1 MRNTRLTLTA
11 ALLLIPHLAL
21 AQAPQPVQG
30 QAATGTADIGGM
42 FTTTDGDEA
51 RYERYRDL
59 RDGAYTSLTL
69 RRETESYLFNG
80 TASHI
85 GYRDQRYNVDYLRP
99 RLTFGFNWTSLPL
112 NYSYLTRTP
121 YVTNGTT
128 LTLPDSA
135 QAAVQGP
142 TNAAADGTAVGVP
155 CAPGAPPAGCGNVGL
170 AAQAKLNRSIYDSLA
185 DPCDLR
191 HTRRTAAFDAKYA
204 LTSAVD
210 LDAKF
215 SSSMRDGQQPWN
227 ASFAFNNAVEL
238 PQPIDQ
244 RTNDV
249 SVGASWSNPKGMLR
263 VGWDG
268 SWFTNHNSV
277 LVWDNPIRI
286 TDFTNGST
294 LFNCPATGPSGPWD
308 CNGYSNGNGPA
319 QGREALAPSNMMN
332 VISAV
337 AMYKLAPRTTLNGTL
352 QFTNQRQDEE
362 LIPWTI
368 NSVIAQPATY
378 TNFANLTALPRPTAD
393 AEAQGV
399 NALINFSTRPTRR
412 TNIAVRYR
420 YNKRD
425 VKTPRFNA
433 TEYVRF
439 DAVTEE
445 FGPVAPLNFI
455 PTEKMCEDEPEV
467 CGGFSPQFDNSRH
480 LFDANF
486 SYTPGG
492 WGTVRAGY
500 GREDIQRH
508 GRGFS
513 DVGENIFRLSY
524 DAYSNQ
530 YFSVRASFDA
540 GRRRG
545 SGFVE
550 TGVDYEVGP
559 GETQPTLRYYDE
571 ADRDRTRGSVVL
583 TVMPSDTMDVFF
595 QFSGGRDKYMADDS
609 VPVSRPGELFG
620 LHRQTVTSYN
630 VGANFHPTD
639 VINAGVT
646 YGRDSFSSLQ
656 RSRNASPLPDL
667 SWLDPARDWTLDND
681 DRVNNVGLY
690 LDLTR
695 AVRNTDI
702 RFAYDYSDSD
712 NSFVHG
718 GPRIAA
724 LTALNQFI
732 PLPSVENSW
741 HRLTADVNYFL
752 NARVGI
758 GVGYYFET
766 LDVADFNT
774 LDTDGPVGFAPATGI
789 PRLDW
794 LGGLTMGYGNRPYT
808 GHTVSLRALYRF

>member
-1 MRNTRLTLTA
+1 MRTISLTLAA
-11 ALLLIPHLAL
+11 ALLLIPQLAR
-21 AQAPQPVQG
+21 AQAPQ
-30 QAATGTADIGGM
+30 AATQAPTGQVDVGGM

-59 RDGAYTSLTL
+59 RDGAYTSFKLGQ
-69 RRETESYLFNG
+69 ETGSYLFG
-80 TASHI
+80 ATASHI
-85 GYRDQRYNVDYLRP
+85 GYRDQRYNVEYLRP
-99 RLTFGFNWTSLPL
+99 RLSFGFNWTSLPL

-121 YVTNGTT
+121 YLTNGTT

-155 CAPGAPPAGCGNVGL
+155 CAPGAPPATCGTVAQ

-185 DPCDLR
+185 NPFDLR
-191 HTRRTAAFDAKYA
+191 HTRHTAAFAAKYA
-204 LTSAVD
+204 VSDAVD

-215 SSSMRDGQQPWN
+215 ISSMRDGQQPWN

-249 SVGASWSNPKGMLR
+249 SVGASWSRPNGMFR

-268 SWFTNHNSV
+268 SWFTNHNPV
-277 LVWDNPIRI
+277 LVWDNPIRS

-294 LFNCPATGPSGPWD
+294 VFNCPATGGGPWD
-308 CNGYSNGNGPA
+308 CSGYSNGNGPA

-352 QFTNQRQDEE
+352 QLTNQRQDEE

-378 TNFANLTALPRPTAD
+378 TNFANLSALPRPTAE

-412 TNIAVRYR
+412 TTIAVRYR

-433 TEYVRF
+433 TEWVRF
-439 DAVTEE
+439 DAVPEE
-445 FGPVAPLNFI
+445 FEHVSPLNFV
-455 PTEKMCEDEPEV
+455 PTEKECENEPEL
-467 CGGFSPQFDNSRH
+467 CAGFSPQFDNSRH
-480 LFDANF
+480 LFDANI
-486 SYTPGG
+486 SYSLGV
-492 WGTVRAGY
+492 WGTARVGY
-500 GREDIQRH
+500 GREDIERH
-508 GRGFS
+508 GRGFA

-524 DAYSNQ
+524 DVYSNQ
-530 YFSVRASFDA
+530 YFSVRGSFDA

-571 ADRDRTRGSVVL
+571 ADRDRLRGSVIL
-583 TVMPSDTMDVFF
+583 TVMPADTFDVFF
-595 QFSGGRDKYMADDS
+595 QFAGGRDKYLADDS
-609 VPVSRPGELFG
+609 VPVSRSGELFG

-630 VGANFHPTD
+630 VGANFHPTEI
-639 VINAGVT
+639 VSLGVN
-646 YGRDSFSSLQ
+646 YGRDAFGSFQ
-656 RSRNASPLPDL
+656 RSRNAAPLP
-667 SWLDPARDWTLDND
+667 SSEWTDPNRDWTLDND
-681 DRVNNVGLY
+681 DKVNNLGLY

-724 LTALNQFI
+724 LTTLNQFI
-732 PLPSVENSW
+732 PLPAVENSW

-758 GVGYYFET
+758 GAGYYFERLHVT
-766 LDVADFNT
+766 DFNT
-774 LDTDGPVGFAPATGI
+774 IDTDGPVGFATATGD
-789 PRLDW
+789 PRIDW
-794 LGGLTMGYGNRPYT
+794 LGGLTLGYGSRPYT
-808 GHTVSLRALYRF
+808 GHTVFLRALYRF

>member
-1 MRNTRLTLTA
+1 MRTTYLTLAA
-11 ALLLIPHLAL
+11 ALLLIPQVAR
-21 AQAPQPVQG
+21 AQAPPVAPTQ
-30 QAATGTADIGGM
+30 ATGQVDVGGM

-59 RDGAYTSLTL
+59 RDGAFTSLTL
-69 RRETESYLFNG
+69 GQETGTHRFDA

-85 GYRDQRYNVDYLRP
+85 GYRDQRYNVEYLRP
-99 RLTFGFNWTSLPL
+99 RLSFGFSWASLPL

-121 YVTNGTT
+121 YLTNGAT
-128 LTLPDSA
+128 LTLPDTA

-142 TNAAADGTAVGVP
+142 TNATNDGTAVGVP
-155 CAPGAPPAGCGNVGL
+155 CAPGAPPAGCGTVAL

-185 DPCDLR
+185 NPFDLR
-191 HTRRTAAFDAKYA
+191 QTRHTAALIGKYA
-204 LTSAVD
+204 LTDAVD

-215 SSSMRDGQQPWN
+215 VSSMRNGQQPWN

-249 SVGASWSNPKGMLR
+249 SVGTTWSNPKGMFR

-268 SWFTNHNSV
+268 SWFTNHNQV

-286 TDFTNGST
+286 TDFSNGST
-294 LFNCPATGPSGPWD
+294 VFNCPATGASGPWD
-308 CNGYSNGNGPA
+308 CNGYSNGNGAA
-319 QGREALAPSNMMN
+319 QGREALAPSNMMS
-332 VISAV
+332 VVSAV
-337 AMYKLAPRTTLNGTL
+337 AMYKLAARTTLNGTL
-352 QFTNQRQDEE
+352 QLTNQRQDEA

-378 TNFANLTALPRPTAD
+378 NNFPGLAVLPRSTAD

-399 NALINFSTRPTRR
+399 NALMNFSTRPTRR

-425 VKTPRFNA
+425 VQTPIFDAR
-433 TEYVRF
+433 EYVRF
-439 DAVTEE
+439 DAVPEE
-445 FGPVAPLNFI
+445 I
-455 PTEKMCEDEPEV
+455 EE
-467 CGGFSPQFDNSRH
+467 GFSPQFDNSRH

-492 WGTVRAGY
+492 WGTIRAGY
-500 GREDIQRH
+500 GREDIERH
-508 GRGFS
+508 GRGFA

-530 YFSVRASFDA
+530 YVTVRTSFDA
-540 GRRRG
+540 GWRRG

-550 TGVDYEVGP
+550 TGVDYEIGP

-571 ADRDRTRGSVVL
+571 ADRDRTRGSVML
-583 TVMPSDTMDVFF
+583 TVMPADAFDLFC
-595 QFSGGRDKYMADDS
+595 QFAGGRDKYMADDS
-609 VPVSRPGELFG
+609 VPVDRPGEHFG
-620 LHRQTVTSYN
+620 LQRQTVTSYN
-630 VGANFHPTD
+630 AGVNFHPTE
-639 VINAGVT
+639 VISAGLT
-646 YGRDSFSSLQ
+646 YGRDGFGSLQ
-656 RSRNASPLPDL
+656 RSRNANPPPDPT
-667 SWLDPARDWTLDND
+667 WTDPNRDWTLDND
-681 DRVNNVGLY
+681 DKVNNLGLY

-695 AVRNTDI
+695 ALRNTDI
-702 RFAYDYSDSD
+702 HLGYDYSDSN

-724 LTALNQFI
+724 LTAISQFI
-732 PLPSVENSW
+732 PLPAVENSW
-741 HRLTADVNYFL
+741 HRLTADVSYFL

-758 GVGYYFET
+758 GVGYYFEK
-766 LDVADFNT
+766 LDVTDFNT
-774 LDTDGPVGFAPATGI
+774 LDTDGPVGFTPATGI

-808 GHTVSLRALYRF
+808 GHTVSLRGLYRF

>member
-1 MRNTRLTLTA
+1 MRNVYLTLIA
-11 ALLLIPHLAL
+11 ALLLLPHPAL
-21 AQAPQPVQG
+21 AQAPQPVQSE
-30 QAATGTADIGGM
+30 ATTGTADIGPM
-42 FTTTDGDEA
+42 FTTTKGDEA

-59 RDGAYTSLTL
+59 RDGAYTSLGL
-69 RRETESYLFNG
+69 NRESSSYLFNA
-80 TASHI
+80 TAWHI
-85 GYRDQRYNVDYLRP
+85 GYRDQRYNVEYMRP
-99 RLTFGFNWTSLPL
+99 RLTFGFNWISLPL
-112 NYSYLTRTP
+112 NYSYLTRTA

-155 CAPGAPPAGCGNVGL
+155 CAPGAPPAGCGTVAL

-185 DPCDLR
+185 NPFDLR
-191 HTRRTAAFDAKYA
+191 QIRRTAGFAANYA

-210 LDAKF
+210 LDARF
-215 SSSMRDGQQPWN
+215 ISSTRDGQQPWN

-249 SVGASWSNPKGMLR
+249 SVGASWSNPRGMFRL
-263 VGWDG
+263 GWDG
-268 SWFTNHNSV
+268 SWFTNHNQV

-286 TDFTNGST
+286 TNFTNGSSV
-294 LFNCPATGPSGPWD
+294 FNCPVTGASGPWD
-308 CNGYSNGNGPA
+308 CSGYSNGNGPA

-337 AMYKLAPRTTLNGTL
+337 AMYKLAARTTLNGTL
-352 QFTNQRQDEE
+352 QLTNQRQDAD

-368 NSVIAQPATY
+368 NSVIDQPATFN
-378 TNFANLTALPRPTAD
+378 NFPHLANLPRSSAD

-412 TNIAVRYR
+412 TNIVVRYR

-425 VKTPRFNA
+425 VQTPIFDAR
-433 TEYVRF
+433 EYVRV
-439 DAVTEE
+439 DAVPEE
-445 FGPVAPLNFI
+445 I
-455 PTEKMCEDEPEV
+455 EE
-467 CGGFSPQFDNSRH
+467 GFSPQFDNSRH
-480 LFDANF
+480 LFDASF

-492 WGTVRAGY
+492 WGTVRVGY
-500 GREDIQRH
+500 SREDVERH
-508 GRGFS
+508 GRGFA
-513 DVGENIFRLSY
+513 DVGENIVRLSY
-524 DAYSNQ
+524 DAYSSQ
-530 YFSVRASFDA
+530 YVTVRASVDA

-550 TGVDYEVGP
+550 TGVDDEEGP
-559 GETQPTLRYYDE
+559 GGTQPTLRYYDE
-571 ADRDRTRGSVVL
+571 ADRDRTRGSVML
-583 TVMPSDTMDVFF
+583 TVMPADSIDLSF
-595 QFSGGRDKYMADDS
+595 QFAGGRDTYMADDS
-609 VPVSRPGELFG
+609 VPVARPGELFG
-620 LHRQTVTSYN
+620 LQRQTVTSYN
-630 VGANFHPTD
+630 TGVNFHPTD
-639 VINAGVT
+639 VISAGLT
-646 YGRDSFSSLQ
+646 YGRDSFGSLQ
-656 RSRNASPLPDL
+656 RSRNANPPPDP
-667 SWLDPARDWTLDND
+667 SWTDPARDWTLDND
-681 DRVNNVGLY
+681 DKVNNVGLY

-702 RFAYDYSDSD
+702 RFAYNYSDSD

-732 PLPSVENSW
+732 PLPPVENSW
-741 HRLTADVNYFL
+741 HQLTANVTYFL

-758 GVGYYFET
+758 GLGYYFEKLAVT
-766 LDVADFNT
+766 DFNT

-794 LGGLTMGYGNRPYT
+794 LGGLTLGYGNRPYT
-808 GHTVSLRALYRF
+808 GQTVAVRALYRF

>member
-1 MRNTRLTLTA
+1 MRNTYLTLTA
-11 ALLLIPHLAL
+11 VLLLIPHLAL
-21 AQAPQPVQG
+21 AQAPAPGQG
-30 QAATGTADIGGM
+30 QAATGTADIGGT
-42 FTTTDGDEA
+42 FTTTDGDAA

-59 RDGAYTSLTL
+59 RDGAYTSLSL
-69 RRETESYLFNG
+69 ARETGSYLYNV

-85 GYRDQRYNVDYLRP
+85 GYRDQRYNVQYVRP

-128 LTLPDSA
+128 LTLPDNA

-142 TNAAADGTAVGVP
+142 TNATNDGTAVGVP
-155 CAPGAPPAGCGNVGL
+155 CAPGAPPATCGTVAQ
-170 AAQAKLNRSIYDSLA
+170 AAQAKLNRSIYDGLA
-185 DPCDLR
+185 NPFDLR
-191 HTRRTAAFDAKYA
+191 QTRHTAALAANYA
-204 LTSAVD
+204 LTHAVD

-215 SSSMRDGQQPWN
+215 ISSMRNGQQPWN

-249 SVGASWSNPKGMLR
+249 SVGATWSNPQGMFR
-263 VGWDG
+263 AGWDG
-268 SWFTNHNSV
+268 SWFTNHNQV
-277 LVWDNPIRI
+277 LTWDNPIRI

-294 LFNCPATGPSGPWD
+294 VFNCPATGASGPWD

-332 VISAV
+332 VVSAV
-337 AMYKLAPRTTLNGTL
+337 AMYKLAARTTLNGTL
-352 QFTNQRQDEE
+352 QFTNQRQDAE

-368 NSVIAQPATY
+368 NSVIAQPATFN
-378 TNFANLTALPRPTAD
+378 NFPGLAVLPRSTAD

-425 VKTPRFNA
+425 VQTPVFDAR
-433 TEYVRF
+433 EYVRF
-439 DAVTEE
+439 DAVPEE
-445 FGPVAPLNFI
+445 I
-455 PTEKMCEDEPEV
+455 EE
-467 CGGFSPQFDNSRH
+467 GFSPQFDNSRH

-500 GREDIQRH
+500 GREDISRR
-508 GRGFS
+508 GRGFA

-530 YFSVRASFDA
+530 YVTVRGSFDA

-550 TGVDYEVGP
+550 TGVDDEAGP
-559 GETQPTLRYYDE
+559 GGTQPTLRYFDE
-571 ADRDRTRGSVVL
+571 ADRDRTRGSVIV
-583 TVMPSDTMDVFF
+583 TVMPADAFDLFF
-595 QFSGGRDKYMADDS
+595 QFAGGRDKYMPDDS
-609 VPVSRPGELFG
+609 VPVERPGELFG
-620 LHRQTVTSYN
+620 LQRQTVTSYN

-639 VINAGVT
+639 VISAGLT
-646 YGRDSFSSLQ
+646 YGRDSFGSLQ
-656 RSRNASPLPDL
+656 RSRNANPPPDP
-667 SWLDPARDWTLDND
+667 SWTDPSRDWTLDND
-681 DRVNNVGLY
+681 DKVNTVGLY

-695 AVRNTDI
+695 AVRNTDM
-702 RFAYDYSDSD
+702 RFAYDYSDSN

-732 PLPSVENSW
+732 PLPAVENAW
-741 HRLTADVNYFL
+741 HRLTADVSYFL

-758 GVGYYFET
+758 GVGYYFEK
-766 LDVADFNT
+766 LDVTDFNT
-774 LDTDGPVGFAPATGI
+774 LDTDGPVGFTPATGI

-808 GHTVSLRALYRF
+808 GHTVSVRGLYRF

>member
-1 MRNTRLTLTA
+1 MRTTYFTLAA
-11 ALLLIPHLAL
+11 ALLLLPHVVR
-21 AQAPQPVQG
+21 AQAPRG
-30 QAATGTADIGGM
+30 QSAATPAPIGQVDVGGL

-59 RDGAYTSLTL
+59 RDGAYTSLKL
-69 RRETESYLFNG
+69 GRETESYFFDS

-85 GYRDQRYNVDYLRP
+85 GYRDQRYSVEYLRP
-99 RLTFGFNWTSLPL
+99 RLSFGFNWTSLPL

-155 CAPGAPPAGCGNVGL
+155 CAPGAPPATCNTVANAAL
-170 AAQAKLNRSIYDSLA
+170 AKANRSIYDSLA
-185 DPCDLR
+185 TPFDLR
-191 HTRRTAAFDAKYA
+191 HMRHTAALGAKYA
-204 LTSAVD
+204 LTDAVD
-210 LDAKF
+210 LDANF
-215 SSSMRDGQQPWN
+215 TSSMRDGQQPWN

-249 SVGASWSNPKGMLR
+249 GIGASWSHNKGMLR

-268 SWFTNHNSV
+268 SWFTNHNQV
-277 LVWDNPIRI
+277 LVWDNPVRL

-294 LFNCPATGPSGPWD
+294 VFNCPTTGAGGPWD
-308 CNGYSNGNGPA
+308 CSGYSNGNGPA

-337 AMYKLAPRTTLNGTL
+337 AMYKLAPRTTLNGTVQL
-352 QFTNQRQDEE
+352 TNQRQDEQ

-368 NSVIAQPATY
+368 NSVIDQPATF
-378 TNFANLTALPRPTAD
+378 NSFQGLAVLPRSSAD

-425 VKTPRFNA
+425 VQTPTFNA

-439 DAVTEE
+439 DAVPEE
-445 FGPVAPLNFI
+445 V
-455 PTEKMCEDEPEV
+455 EE
-467 CGGFSPQFDNSRH
+467 GFSPQFDNSRH
-480 LFDANF
+480 LLDANF

-492 WGTVRAGY
+492 WGTIRAGY
-500 GREDIQRH
+500 GREDITRH
-508 GRGFS
+508 GRGFA

-530 YFSVRASFDA
+530 YVTVRASFDA
-540 GRRRG
+540 GWRRG

-550 TGVDYEVGP
+550 TGVDYETGP
-559 GETQPTLRYYDE
+559 GGTQPTLRYYDE
-571 ADRDRTRGSVVL
+571 ADRDRTRGSVIL
-583 TVMPSDTMDVFF
+583 TVMPSDVFDVFV
-595 QFSGGRDKYMADDS
+595 QFAGGRDKYLVDDS
-609 VPVSRPGELFG
+609 APVDRAGELFG
-620 LHRQTVTSYN
+620 LQRQTVTSYN
-630 VGANFHPTD
+630 LGGNYHPTN
-639 VINAGVT
+639 VVTLGVN
-646 YGRDSFSSLQ
+646 YGRDSFGSLQ
-656 RSRNASPLPDL
+656 RARNANPPPDP
-667 SWLDPARDWTLDND
+667 SWTDPARDWTLDND
-681 DRVNNVGLY
+681 DKVNNVGLY

-702 RFAYDYSDSD
+702 KFAYDYSDSD
-712 NSFVHG
+712 NTFVHG

-724 LTALNQFI
+724 LTTLNQFI
-732 PLPSVENSW
+732 PLPAVENSW

-758 GVGYYFET
+758 GAGYYFEK
-766 LDVADFNT
+766 LDVTDFNT
-774 LDTDGPVGFAPATGI
+774 IDTDGPVGFAPATGD

-794 LGGLTMGYGNRPYT
+794 LGGLTLGYGNRPYT
-808 GHTVSLRALYRF
+808 GHTAYLRVLYRF

>member
-1 MRNTRLTLTA
+1 MRTTYLTLIA
-11 ALLLIPHLAL
+11 ALLLIPPAAR
-21 AQAPQPVQG
+21 AQAPQAAASEAPTG
-30 QAATGTADIGGM
+30 QVDLGGM
-42 FTTTDGDEA
+42 FTATDGDEA

-69 RRETESYLFNG
+69 GRETASYVFDA

-85 GYRDQRYNVDYLRP
+85 GYRDQRYNVEYARP

-121 YVTNGTT
+121 YGTSGAT
-128 LTLPDSA
+128 LTLPDTA

-142 TNAAADGTAVGVP
+142 TNATNDGTAVGVP
-155 CAPGAPPAGCGNVGL
+155 CAPGAPPASCSTVANAAL
-170 AAQAKLNRSIYDSLA
+170 AKANRSIYDSLA
-185 DPCDLR
+185 NPFDLR
-191 HTRRTAAFDAKYA
+191 HTRHTAGFGATYA
-204 LTSAVD
+204 LTDAVD

-215 SSSMRDGQQPWN
+215 VSSMRDGQQPWN
-227 ASFAFNNAVEL
+227 ASFAFNNSVEL

-249 SVGASWSNPKGMLR
+249 SIGTSWSSTKGMVRL
-263 VGWDG
+263 GWDG
-268 SWFTNHNSV
+268 SWFTNHNPV

-286 TDFTNGST
+286 TDFNNGNT
-294 LFNCPATGPSGPWD
+294 LFNCLPNGTGGPWD

-332 VISAV
+332 VVSAV
-337 AMYKLAPRTTLNGTL
+337 AMYKLAARTTLNGTL
-352 QFTNQRQDEE
+352 QLTNQRQDEA

-378 TNFANLTALPRPTAD
+378 NNFPGLAVLPRSNAD

-425 VKTPRFNA
+425 VQTPIFDA

-439 DAVTEE
+439 DAVPEE
-445 FGPVAPLNFI
+445 AEEGH
-455 PTEKMCEDEPEV
+455 
-467 CGGFSPQFDNSRH
+467 SPQFDNSRH

-492 WGTVRAGY
+492 WGTLRAGY
-500 GREDIQRH
+500 GREDISRH
-508 GRGFS
+508 GRGFA

-530 YFSVRASFDA
+530 YVTVRASFDA
-540 GRRRG
+540 GWRRG

-571 ADRDRTRGSVVL
+571 ADRDRTRGSVIL
-583 TVMPSDTMDVFF
+583 TVMPADTVDLFV
-595 QFSGGRDKYMADDS
+595 QFAGGRDKYLVDDS
-609 VPVSRPGELFG
+609 APVERPGELFG
-620 LHRQTVTSYN
+620 LQRQTVTSVN
-630 VGANFHPTD
+630 VGANYHPTD
-639 VINAGVT
+639 VVSLGAN
-646 YGRDSFSSLQ
+646 YGRDTCGSLQ
-656 RSRNASPLPDL
+656 RSRNANPPPDA
-667 SWLDPARDWTLDND
+667 SGTDPSRDWTLDND
-681 DRVNNVGLY
+681 DKVNNIGFY

-695 AVRNTDI
+695 ALRNTDI
-702 RFAYDYSDSD
+702 KFAYDYSDSN

-732 PLPSVENSW
+732 ALPAVENSW
-741 HRLTADVNYFL
+741 HRLTADVSYFL
-752 NARVGI
+752 NSRVGI
-758 GVGYYFET
+758 GAGYYFEKLEVT
-766 LDVADFNT
+766 DFNT
-774 LDTDGPVGFAPATGI
+774 IDTNGPVGFAPATGD

-794 LGGLTMGYGNRPYT
+794 LGGLTLGYGNRPYT
-808 GHTVSLRALYRF
+808 GHTVFVRALYRF